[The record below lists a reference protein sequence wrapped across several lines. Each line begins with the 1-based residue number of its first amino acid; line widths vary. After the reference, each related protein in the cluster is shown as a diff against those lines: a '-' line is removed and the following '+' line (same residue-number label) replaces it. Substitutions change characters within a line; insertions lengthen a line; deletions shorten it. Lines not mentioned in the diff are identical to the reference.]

1 MSAPVPAAPPPGDDG
16 RGPILI
22 ELADRAIRAG
32 LARPLLL
39 PGADAQP
46 PDQPSD
52 QPPDVSAWL
61 DEPGAAFV
69 TLHVPGPGGRPA
81 LRGCIGSLE
90 AYRSLRQDVEANAR
104 AAAFRDPRF
113 PPLAAP
119 ELLDLQIEV
128 SVLSAPQPVLFASRA
143 DLVTRLR
150 PGIDGVILEYG
161 GRRGTYL
168 PQVWEQLPDPSDFLA
183 SLVRKAGLPQGFW
196 SDDVKIWRYGVT
208 AYPQPRAATPYPQ
221 PRAATP

>member
-1 MSAPVPAAPPPGDDG
+1 MSAPVPPPEPGDDG

-22 ELADRAIRAG
+22 GLADRAIRAG
-32 LARPLLL
+32 LGLPILLTRTDDPARTDDRP
-39 PGADAQP
+39 
-46 PDQPSD
+46 
-52 QPPDVSAWL
+52 AWL
-61 DEPGAAFV
+61 DERGAAFV

-81 LRGCIGSLE
+81 LRGCIGTLD

-113 PPLAAP
+113 PPLTAP
-119 ELLDLQIEV
+119 ELLDLEIEV
-128 SVLSAPQPVLFASRA
+128 SVLSEPEPVPFASRA

-150 PGIDGVILEYG
+150 PGLDGLILEYG

-168 PQVWEQLPDPSDFLA
+168 PQVWEQLPDPADFLA
-183 SLVRKAGLPQGFW
+183 CLVRKAGLPQGFW

-208 AYPQPRAATPYPQ
+208 AYPQPRAVPS
-221 PRAATP
+221 

>member
-1 MSAPVPAAPPPGDDG
+1 MAVPPTGPGDDG

-22 ELADRAIRAG
+22 ALADRAIREG
-32 LARPLLL
+32 LGLPTLRPRTDDR
-39 PGADAQP
+39 P
-46 PDQPSD
+46 
-52 QPPDVSAWL
+52 AWL

-69 TLHVPGPGGRPA
+69 TLHVPGPGSRPK
-81 LRGCIGSLE
+81 LRGCIGTLE
-90 AYRSLRQDVEANAR
+90 AHRSLREDVEGNAR

-128 SVLSAPQPVLFASRA
+128 SVLSAPEPVPFAGRT
-143 DLVTRLR
+143 DLLARLC
-150 PGIDGVILEYG
+150 PGIDGLILEYG

-168 PQVWEQLPDPSDFLA
+168 PQVWEQLPEPSDFLA

-196 SDDVKIWRYGVT
+196 SDDIRLWRYRVT
-208 AYPQPRAATPYPQ
+208 AYSQPRAVTP
-221 PRAATP
+221 